1 MKIGQ
6 IIRYPALPSLE
17 IEVDGLSNWYALTAP
32 PKDRGWSSV
41 KLDSGINTSAVLAGP
56 NQAIPFLGLRSS
68 PHRFGSTST
77 PWEDV
82 HRPDQGYCRYFGDN
96 KPGLTAAQDSLGN
109 RRMLDAF
116 ILQAGGKDERMKA
129 PPILAFEALPY
140 DGRVKGQ
147 VIFHGFG
154 VITKAELVVQRSR
167 ETGPTFPNFVY
178 DVALLKLEAENEE
191 FPWSWINARRDP
203 LIDAETSLSIAPES
217 WKQWVRDGSDSIPTL
232 RRNVITRNVVSEAMQ
247 RPIEGSPDHHIL
259 SQIYNHFSGR
269 NHKFEVLAEFATQ
282 LIFHEQGMH
291 YVNGWITQGSGD
303 GGFDFVGAL
312 DLDPFGP
319 LKSSR
324 QVILGQAKCEK
335 LNKPT
340 NGLHTARLAARLRRG
355 WVGVYVTTSYFSIP
369 VQREVLSDRYPI
381 LLVDGARLATLIR
394 NHLQSSGTSLA
405 DFLSRITLD
414 YEKRIRFQDPEMVLD
429 YT

>member
-17 IEVDGLSNWYALTAP
+17 IEIDGLPNWYHQTAAP
-32 PKDRGWSSV
+32 RDKSWSSV

-56 NQAIPFLGLRSS
+56 DRAVPFLGLRSS
-68 PHRFGSTST
+68 PHRFGSTAT
-77 PWEDV
+77 PWEDI
-82 HRPDQGYCRYFGDN
+82 HRPDQGYCRFFGDN
-96 KPGLTAAQDSLGN
+96 KPGVTAASDSLGN

-116 ILQAGGKDERMKA
+116 ILQSGGIDERLNA
-129 PPILAFEALPY
+129 PPVLVFEALPY
-140 DGRVKGQ
+140 EGRIKGQ

-154 VITKAELVVQRSR
+154 VITRAELVVQRSK

-191 FPWSWINARRDP
+191 FPWTWINARRDP
-203 LIDAETSLSIAPES
+203 LIGAEASLGLAPES
-217 WKQWVRDGSDSIPTL
+217 WRQWVRDGNDSIPTL

-247 RPIEGSPDHHIL
+247 RPTEGSPDHQIL
-259 SQIYNHFSGR
+259 SQIYNHFSGM

-335 LNKPT
+335 LNRPT
-340 NGLHTARLAARLRRG
+340 NGLHIARLAARLRRG

-394 NHLQSSGTSLA
+394 NHLQSSGVNLA

-414 YEKRIRFQDPEMVLD
+414 YEKKIRFQDPEMVLD

>member
-6 IIRYPALPSLE
+6 IIRYPALPSLA
-17 IEVDGLSNWYALTAP
+17 IEVDGLPNWYSQTAAP
-32 PKDRGWSSV
+32 QGNAWSSV
-41 KLDSGINTSAVLAGP
+41 KLDSGINTSATLPGP
-56 NQAIPFLGLRSS
+56 HQVVPFIALRSS
-68 PHRFGSTST
+68 PHRFGSSAT

-96 KPGLTAAQDSLGN
+96 KPGPNPAADSLGN

-116 ILQAGGKDERMKA
+116 ILQSGGNEERLNA
-129 PPILAFEALPY
+129 PPVLVFEAIPY
-140 DGRVKGQ
+140 DGRIKGQ

-154 VITKAELVVQRSR
+154 VITKAEMVVQRSG
-167 ETGPTFPNFVY
+167 ESGPTFPNFVY
-178 DVALLKLEAENEE
+178 DIALLNLEAENEV
-191 FPWSWINARRDP
+191 FPWSWINSRRDSSTDP
-203 LIDAETSLSIAPES
+203 ATSLGMAPES
-217 WKQWVRDGSDSIPTL
+217 WKRWVRDGRDSIPTL
-232 RRNVITRNVVSEAMQ
+232 RRNVITRNVVTEKMQ
-247 RPIEGSPDHHIL
+247 RPAEGSPEHQIL
-259 SQIYNHFSGR
+259 SAIYSHFLGR

-282 LIFHEQGMH
+282 LIFQEHGMH
-291 YVNGWITQGSGD
+291 NVNGWITQGSGD
-303 GGFDFVGAL
+303 GGFDFVCAL

-335 LNKPT
+335 LDRAT
-340 NGLHTARLAARLRRG
+340 NGLHIARLAARLRRG

-381 LLVDGARLATLIR
+381 LLVDGARLATLVR
-394 NHLQSSGTSLA
+394 SHLQSSGVNLA
-405 DFLSRITLD
+405 DFLTRITLD

-429 YT
+429 YS

>member
-1 MKIGQ
+1 MRIGQ
-6 IIRYPALPSLE
+6 IIRYPRLPSLE
-17 IEVDGLSNWYALTAP
+17 IELDGLPNWYVQTAAP
-32 PKDRGWSSV
+32 EERKWSSV
-41 KLDSGINTSAVLAGP
+41 KLDSGINTSAVLDGP
-56 NQAIPFLGLRSS
+56 NQTVPYIALRSS
-68 PHRFGSTST
+68 PHRFGSTAT

-96 KPGLTAAQDSLGN
+96 KPGRTAASDSLGN

-116 ILQAGGKDERMKA
+116 ILQSGGKSERLSA
-129 PPILAFEALPY
+129 PPVLVFEALPL
-140 DGRVKGQ
+140 DGRIKGQ

-154 VITKAELVVQRSR
+154 AITKAELVVQRSG
-167 ETGPTFPNFVY
+167 EDGPTFPNFVY
-178 DVALLKLEAENEE
+178 DIALFNLDSENEE

-203 LIDAETSLSIAPES
+203 LIDVETSLVMAPES
-217 WKQWVRDGSDSIPTL
+217 WKRWVRDGGNSIPTL
-232 RRNVITRNVVSEAMQ
+232 RRNVITRNVVSEVMQ
-247 RPIEGSPDHHIL
+247 RPTEGSQDHQIL
-259 SQIYNHFSGR
+259 SEIYDHFSGR
-269 NHKFEVLAEFATQ
+269 NHKFEVLAEFVTQ
-282 LIFHEQGMH
+282 LLFHEQGMH

-335 LNKPT
+335 LSKPT
-340 NGLHTARLAARLRRG
+340 NGLHIARLAARLRRG

-381 LLVDGARLATLIR
+381 LLVDGARLAALVR
-394 NHLQSSGTSLA
+394 GHLQNSGVNLA

-414 YEKRIRFQDPEMVLD
+414 YEKKIRFQDPEMVLD
-429 YT
+429 YS

>member
-1 MKIGQ
+1 
-6 IIRYPALPSLE
+6 
-17 IEVDGLSNWYALTAP
+17 
-32 PKDRGWSSV
+32 
-41 KLDSGINTSAVLAGP
+41 
-56 NQAIPFLGLRSS
+56 
-68 PHRFGSTST
+68 
-77 PWEDV
+77 
-82 HRPDQGYCRYFGDN
+82 
-96 KPGLTAAQDSLGN
+96 
-109 RRMLDAF
+109 
-116 ILQAGGKDERMKA
+116 
-129 PPILAFEALPY
+129 
-140 DGRVKGQ
+140 
-147 VIFHGFG
+147 
-154 VITKAELVVQRSR
+154 
-167 ETGPTFPNFVY
+167 
-178 DVALLKLEAENEE
+178 LEAENEE
-191 FPWSWINARRDP
+191 FPWTWINARRDP
-203 LIDAETSLSIAPES
+203 LIGAEASLGLAPES
-217 WKQWVRDGSDSIPTL
+217 WRQWVRDGNDSIPTL

-247 RPIEGSPDHHIL
+247 RPTEGSPDHQIL
-259 SQIYNHFSGR
+259 SQIYNHFSGM

-335 LNKPT
+335 LNRPT
-340 NGLHTARLAARLRRG
+340 NGLHIARLAARLRRG

-394 NHLQSSGTSLA
+394 NHLQSSGVNLA

-414 YEKRIRFQDPEMVLD
+414 YEKKIRFQDPEMVLD